1 MKGNENIIDS
11 LQNLLNL
18 EIAGRDQYLA
28 HSRKYLDWGLN
39 KLHAQMQHEMEE
51 EQTHI
56 DAIADRML
64 YLEGNPDYTQK
75 EKPNVGSS
83 VQEMLQNDLD
93 SEVEVA
99 RMLRQIIKLCEES
112 GDYETRNILQTLLHD
127 TEMDHIYWLEQQQGL
142 IEKVG
147 LSNYL
152 QSQM

>member
-1 MKGNENIIDS
+1 
-11 LQNLLNL
+11 
-18 EIAGRDQYLA
+18 
-28 HSRKYLDWGLN
+28 
-39 KLHAQMQHEMEE
+39 
-51 EQTHI
+51 
-56 DAIADRML
+56 
-64 YLEGNPDYTQK
+64 
-75 EKPNVGSS
+75 
-83 VQEMLQNDLD
+83 MLQNDLD